1 MRAYHLRR
9 DQDVSGK
16 SGTGRVA
23 QVAVFDDGTAVVHW
37 SGDKTKAAVASTEVF
52 SSIEDMMRV
61 HGHEGR
67 TRGKV
72 VVEGRRFDDATVE
85 LTVRDDGHG
94 IAEDNLRRVFD
105 PFFTTKLGRG
115 GTGLGLPI
123 CHNLVTQTLGGDIR
137 IESSPG
143 AGTAVIIKLPVH
155 APASASADAGAL
167 HRHAA

>member
-1 MRAYHLRR
+1 VRAYHLRR

-67 TRGKV
+67 TVLEPIPRDGDSARPR
-72 VVEGRRFDDATVE
+72 ETELAGATV
-85 LTVRDDGHG
+85 
-94 IAEDNLRRVFD
+94 
-105 PFFTTKLGRG
+105 
-115 GTGLGLPI
+115 
-123 CHNLVTQTLGGDIR
+123 
-137 IESSPG
+137 
-143 AGTAVIIKLPVH
+143 
-155 APASASADAGAL
+155 AP
-167 HRHAA
+167 HP